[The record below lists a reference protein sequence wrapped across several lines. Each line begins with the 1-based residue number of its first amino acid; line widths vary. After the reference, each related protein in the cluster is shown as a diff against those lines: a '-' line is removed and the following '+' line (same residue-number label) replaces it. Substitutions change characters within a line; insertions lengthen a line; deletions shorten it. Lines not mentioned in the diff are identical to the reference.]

1 MPNTY
6 TQIHIQF
13 VFAVKF
19 RNGIIQSSWK
29 DELYKYITGI
39 VQAHKQKLIAING
52 MADHV
57 HLFIGMRPSQ
67 SVSDLMQDVKGNSS
81 KWINDRKFTPNHFE
95 WQEGYGAFSYGK
107 SQIKNVI
114 AYIENQEEHHK
125 IKTFREEYIEFLQKF
140 EIEYDERYIFQ
151 ELIWSLET

>member
-19 RNGIIQSSWK
+19 RNSIIQSSWK

-39 VQAHKQKLIAING
+39 VQANKHKLIAING
-52 MADHV
+52 MPDHV
-57 HLFIGMRPSQ
+57 HVFIGMRPSQ
-67 SVSDLMQDVKGNSS
+67 SISDLMQDVKGNSS
-81 KWINDRKFTPNHFE
+81 KWINDKKRTPYHFE

-114 AYIENQEEHHK
+114 AYIENQEQNHRV
-125 IKTFREEYIEFLQKF
+125 KTFREEYIEFLQKF
-140 EIEYDERYIFQ
+140 VIEYDERYIFQ
-151 ELIWSLET
+151 ELI